1 MKELYKKLLN
11 VQKEVGAITKDSTNP
26 FFKSQYFDINGLLA
40 ELKPILNEQG
50 LVVLQPLTE
59 INGKLA
65 LETIII
71 SVGEKY
77 NGTVSGISGTDDE
90 IISRITILPENPD
103 PQKMGSAITYFRRYA
118 LQSFFLLQ
126 AQDDDGND
134 AKVKP
139 VTKHTPDHKKDKK
152 IDLTNEAEQE
162 IGLEE
167 NG

>member
-26 FFKSQYFDINGLLA
+26 YFKSQYFDINGLLA

-50 LVVLQPLTE
+50 LIVLQPLTE

-65 LETIII
+65 LETLVIDEASGDQIKSI
-71 SVGEKY
+71 
-77 NGTVSGISGTDDE
+77 TV
-90 IISRITILPENPD
+90 LPENPD

-126 AQDDDGND
+126 AQDDDAES

-139 VTKHTPDHKKDKK
+139 IAKPRTTDSMNKTAKRV
-152 IDLTNEAEQE
+152 EAVEEQTIE
-162 IGLEE
+162 IGLDE
-167 NG
+167 NAN